1 MTKKDKTEAAI
12 DDLSIVA
19 AEILDNPGYEIGT
32 ILSYEEYEE
41 KADEFKEA
49 LITELT
55 QAGQIAE
62 VDKFFMS
69 IIRDDYRVYITI
81 RDQMHGLYD
90 RVDRFGD
97 RRQHHLLSEYRAYGK
112 ALKDNLRDCGA
123 TPRSRDFK
131 GGQSAKVPH
140 GNSKDSSTLDII
152 NGQV

>member
-1 MTKKDKTEAAI
+1 MTKKAKTEAAM

-41 KADEFKEA
+41 KADEFKAA
-49 LITELT
+49 LIDELT
-55 QAGQIAE
+55 ASGQIAE
-62 VDKFFMS
+62 VDKFFIS
-69 IIRDDYRVYITI
+69 IIRDDYRVYIGI
-81 RDQMHGLYD
+81 RDQIFGNYS
-90 RVDRFGD
+90 RNDRFGD
-97 RRQHHLLSEYRAYGK
+97 PRAHHLLSDYRAYGK

-140 GNSKDSSTLDII
+140 GNSKSSSTLDII
-152 NGQV
+152 NGV